1 MILASKTRKVG
12 NSVGFILPKE
22 ALAKMNLDE
31 GDTIYL
37 SESADGGFKITP
49 FNPEFYEQM
58 EAAESI
64 VHRYRNALRELA
76 K

>member
-1 MILASKTRKVG
+1 MILESKTRKVG

-22 ALAKMNLDE
+22 ALAKMNLNE
-31 GDTIYL
+31 GDSVYL

-49 FNPEFYEQM
+49 FNPEFHEQM

-64 VHRYRNALRELA
+64 IHRYRNALRELA